1 MSTSNV
7 QSDAGV
13 RAVIG
18 LVALLGAFVLIWF
31 NAGTRLICERA
42 YPESAKA
49 PVAPVRCEVGTWGF
63 NRIALSTKVMQN
75 VRSIE
80 RIEGRHRT
88 GSSGSGGDAVF
99 SFVFV
104 TDHGRVSPG
113 YFADLFASEPADHAL
128 LEEFFAD
135 KARPDA
141 VIERSAGEHIGGH
154 IAAIVLLLLGVFTLL
169 SALSGGRRR

>member
-1 MSTSNV
+1 MSPSNS

-13 RAVIG
+13 RAIIG

-42 YPESAKA
+42 LPMSAET
-49 PVAPVRCEVGTWGF
+49 PVRCEVGTWGF

-80 RIEGRHRT
+80 RIEGRHGTDSR
-88 GSSGSGGDAVF
+88 GSGGAAVF

-128 LEEFFAD
+128 LAEFFAD
-135 KARPDA
+135 KARPDV

-154 IAAIVLLLLGVFTLL
+154 IAAIILLLLGLFTLL